1 MEAKQSNLSKLL
13 PIMFTFFTMGFVDM
27 VGTATNYVKADFALS
42 DTVANFLPSMVFLWF
57 FFLSVPTGL
66 MMNKI
71 GKRKTVLLSLVVT
84 ALALALPMCAFFI
97 KSMYTFPV
105 MLVSF
110 CLLGIGNTLMQ
121 VSLNPL
127 ITCIVSGE
135 KLASTLT
142 FGQFIKAIA
151 SFVAPLIASWASVK
165 YQSWLPLCLIFL
177 VFAVI
182 AVFYLGGTRIEEEMP
197 KDKSSSFIECLKLLG
212 NGTVLLLFLGIVA
225 HVGID
230 VGVNTCAPK
239 IIMERLAL
247 PLEKAGI
254 ATSIY
259 FLFRTL
265 GCFSGSFI
273 LAKFPLKNF
282 FAISVACMVLSMI
295 GLFVCHTLVGLYIAI
310 ALVGFGNS
318 NIFSMVFSKA
328 LLYLPEKN
336 NELSGLMIMGL
347 IGGTIFPLLM
357 GVLSD
362 AMGTQV
368 GSVIVISLGVIY
380 LIYLASTFLKKDKA

>member
-1 MEAKQSNLSKLL
+1 MGDNKSNLSRLAPVML
-13 PIMFTFFTMGFVDM
+13 AFFTMGFVDM

-42 DTVANFLPSMVFLWF
+42 DTMANFLPSMVFLWF
-57 FFLSVPTGL
+57 FFLSIPIGL

-84 ALALALPMCAFFI
+84 ALAFILPLF
-97 KSMYTFPV
+97 SYSYPV
-105 MLVSF
+105 LLLSF

-127 ITCIVSGE
+127 ITCVVSGE

-142 FGQFIKAIA
+142 FGQFVKAIA
-151 SFVAPLIASWASVK
+151 SLIAPLIASWASVK
-165 YQSWLPLCLIFL
+165 FNNWMLLYSIFL
-177 VFAVI
+177 VFAII
-182 AVFYLGGTRIEEEMP
+182 AAIYLGMTKIEEEIP
-197 KDKSSSFIECLKLLG
+197 KDRSSSFIDCLRLLG
-212 NGTVLLLFLGIVA
+212 DTTVLLFFLGIIS

-239 IIMERLAL
+239 IIMERLGL

-273 LAKFPLKNF
+273 LARFPLSKF
-282 FAISVACMVLSMI
+282 FAVSVFCMVLSMI
-295 GLFVCHTLVGLYIAI
+295 GLFVCHTLAGLYVSI

-318 NIFSMVFSKA
+318 NIFSMIFSRA
-328 LLYLPEKN
+328 LLYMPEKN
-336 NELSGLMIMGL
+336 NELSGLLIMGL

-362 AMGTQV
+362 ALGSQV
-368 GSVIVISLGVIY
+368 GSVIVINLGVVY
-380 LIYLASTFLKKDKA
+380 LIYLAYMLKKGKA

>member
-1 MEAKQSNLSKLL
+1 MGTKQSNLSKLL
-13 PIMFTFFTMGFVDM
+13 PIMFAFFTMGFVDM

-42 DTVANFLPSMVFLWF
+42 DTMANFLPSMVFLWF

-66 MMNKI
+66 LMNKI

-84 ALALALPMCAFFI
+84 ALALVLPLCAY
-97 KSMYTFPV
+97 SYPV
-105 MLVSF
+105 LLVSF

-127 ITCIVSGE
+127 ITCIVTGE

-142 FGQFIKAIA
+142 FGQFVKAIA
-151 SFVAPLIASWASVK
+151 SFIAPIIASWASVRFGN
-165 YQSWLPLCLIFL
+165 WLLLYPIFL
-177 VFAVI
+177 AIAVI
-182 AVFYLGGTRIEEEMP
+182 ATLYLGLTKIEEEIP
-197 KDKSSSFIECLKLLG
+197 KDKSSGFIQCLKLLG
-212 NGTVLLLFLGIVA
+212 DSSVLLLFLGIVA

-273 LAKFPLKNF
+273 LAKFPLKKF
-282 FAISVACMVLSMI
+282 FAVSVACMVLSMI
-295 GLFVCHTLVGLYIAI
+295 GLFVCHTLAGLYVAI

-336 NELSGLMIMGL
+336 NEMSGLMIMGL

-362 AMGTQV
+362 AMGTQA
-368 GSVIVISLGVIY
+368 GSVIVISIGVAY
-380 LIYLASTFLKKDKA
+380 LVYLAFKFLKKATV

>member
-1 MEAKQSNLSKLL
+1 MKNNKLSRLL
-13 PIMFTFFTMGFVDM
+13 PIMFAFFAMGFVDM

-42 DTVANFLPSMVFLWF
+42 DTMANFLPSMVFLWF

-66 MMNKI
+66 LMNKI

-84 ALALALPMCAFFI
+84 ALALVLPLCA
-97 KSMYTFPV
+97 YNYPV
-105 MLVSF
+105 LLISF

-127 ITCIVSGE
+127 ITCVVSGE

-151 SFVAPLIASWASVK
+151 SFIAPIIASWASVK
-165 YQSWLPLCLIFL
+165 FGNWLLLYPIFL
-177 VFAVI
+177 AFAVI
-182 AVFYLGGTRIEEEMP
+182 ATVYLGVTRIEEEIP
-197 KDKSSSFIECLKLLG
+197 KDKSSSFIQCLKLLG
-212 NGTVLLLFLGIVA
+212 DSSVLLLFLGIVA

-273 LAKFPLKNF
+273 LAKFPLKKF
-282 FAISVACMVLSMI
+282 FAVSVACMVLAMI
-295 GLFVCHTLVGLYIAI
+295 GLFVCRTLIGLYVAI

-336 NELSGLMIMGL
+336 NEMSGLMIMGL
-347 IGGTIFPLLM
+347 IGGTVFPLLM

-362 AMGTQV
+362 AMGTQI
-368 GSVIVISLGVIY
+368 GSVIVISLGVAY
-380 LIYLASTFLKKDKA
+380 LVYLAAKFLKKVEA

>member
-1 MEAKQSNLSKLL
+1 MKNNYLSKLL
-13 PIMFTFFTMGFVDM
+13 PIMFAFFAMGFVDM

-42 DTVANFLPSMVFLWF
+42 DTMANFLPSMVFLWF

-66 MMNKI
+66 LMNKI
-71 GKRKTVLLSLVVT
+71 GKRKTVLLSLIVT
-84 ALALALPMCAFFI
+84 ALAMVLPLCA
-97 KSMYTFPV
+97 YNYPV
-105 MLVSF
+105 LLISF

-127 ITCIVSGE
+127 ITCVVSGE

-151 SFVAPLIASWASVK
+151 SFIAPIIASWASVK
-165 YQSWLPLCLIFL
+165 FGNWLLLYPIFL
-177 VFAVI
+177 AFAVI
-182 AVFYLGGTRIEEEMP
+182 ATVYLGMTKIEEEIP
-197 KDKSSSFIECLKLLG
+197 KDKSSNFWQCLKLLG
-212 NGTVLLLFLGIVA
+212 DGSVLLLFLGIVA

-273 LAKFPLKNF
+273 LAKVPLKKF
-282 FAISVACMVLSMI
+282 FAVSVACMVLSMI
-295 GLFVCHTLVGLYIAI
+295 GLFVCKSLIGIYVAI

-336 NELSGLMIMGL
+336 NEMSGLMIMGL
-347 IGGTIFPLLM
+347 IGGTVFPLLM

-362 AMGTQV
+362 AMGTQI
-368 GSVIVISLGVIY
+368 GSVIVISIGVAY
-380 LIYLASTFLKKDKA
+380 LVYLAAKFLKKA

>member
-1 MEAKQSNLSKLL
+1 MGTKQSNLSKLL
-13 PIMFTFFTMGFVDM
+13 PIMFAFFTMGFVDM

-42 DTVANFLPSMVFLWF
+42 DTMANFLPSMVFLWF

-66 MMNKI
+66 LMNRI

-84 ALALALPMCAFFI
+84 ALALALPLCAY
-97 KSMYTFPV
+97 SYPV
-105 MLVSF
+105 LLISF

-127 ITCIVSGE
+127 ITCIVTGE

-142 FGQFIKAIA
+142 FGQFVKAIA
-151 SFVAPLIASWASVK
+151 SFIAPIIASWASVK
-165 YQSWLPLCLIFL
+165 FGNWLLLYPIFL

-182 AVFYLGGTRIEEEMP
+182 ATLYLGFTKIGEEMP
-197 KDKSSSFIECLKLLG
+197 KDKSSGFIQCLKLLG
-212 NGTVLLLFLGIVA
+212 DSSVLLLFLGIVA

-273 LAKFPLKNF
+273 LAKFPLRKF
-282 FAISVACMVLSMI
+282 FAVSVACMVLAMI
-295 GLFVCHTLVGLYIAI
+295 GLFVCHTLAGLYVAI

-336 NELSGLMIMGL
+336 NEMSGLMIMGL

-362 AMGTQV
+362 AMGTQA
-368 GSVIVISLGVIY
+368 GSVIVISVGVAF
-380 LIYLASTFLKKDKA
+380 LVYLAYSFLKKEKA

>member
-1 MEAKQSNLSKLL
+1 MKRNKLI
-13 PIMFTFFTMGFVDM
+13 PIMFAFFAMGFVDM
-27 VGTATNYVKADFALS
+27 VGTATNYVKADFQLS
-42 DTVANFLPSMVFLWF
+42 DTMANFLPSMVFLWF

-66 MMNKI
+66 LMNKI

-84 ALALALPMCAFFI
+84 ALALVLPLCAY
-97 KSMYTFPV
+97 SYPV
-105 MLVSF
+105 LLISF

-127 ITCIVSGE
+127 ISCVVSGE
-135 KLASTLT
+135 KFASTLT

-151 SFVAPLIASWASVK
+151 SFIAPIIASWAAVK
-165 YQSWLPLCLIFL
+165 FGNWRLLYPIFL
-177 VFAVI
+177 VFALI
-182 AVFYLGGTRIEEEMP
+182 AALYLGLTKIEEQQP
-197 KDKSSSFIECLKLLG
+197 KDRNSTFLQCLKLLG
-212 NGTVLLLFLGIVA
+212 DTSVLLFFLGIVA

-239 IIMERLAL
+239 IIMERLGL

-273 LAKFPLKNF
+273 LARFSQKKF
-282 FAISVACMVLSMI
+282 FAVSVACMVLAMA
-295 GLFVCHTLVGLYIAI
+295 GLFLCHSLAGLYVAI

-328 LLYLPEKN
+328 ILYLPEKN
-336 NELSGLMIMGL
+336 NEMSGLMIMGL

-357 GVLSD
+357 GVASD
-362 AMGTQV
+362 AMGTQL
-368 GSVIVISLGVIY
+368 GSVIVISLGVGY
-380 LIYLASTFLKKDKA
+380 LVYLATKFLKEEEKA

>member
-1 MEAKQSNLSKLL
+1 METKQSNLSRLL
-13 PIMFTFFTMGFVDM
+13 PIMFAFFTMGFVDM

-42 DTVANFLPSMVFLWF
+42 DTMANFLPSMVFLWF

-66 MMNKI
+66 LMNKI

-84 ALALALPMCAFFI
+84 ALALVLPLCAY
-97 KSMYTFPV
+97 SYPV
-105 MLVSF
+105 LLVSF

-127 ITCIVSGE
+127 ITCVVTGE

-165 YQSWLPLCLIFL
+165 FGNWLLLYPIFL

-182 AVFYLGGTRIEEEMP
+182 ATVYLGLTRIEEEIP
-197 KDKSSSFIECLKLLG
+197 KDKSSGFLQCLKLLG
-212 NGTVLLLFLGIVA
+212 DSSVLLLFLGIVA

-273 LAKFPLKNF
+273 LSRFPLKKF
-282 FAISVACMVLSMI
+282 FAVSVACMILAMI
-295 GLFVCHTLVGLYIAI
+295 GLFLCHTLAGLYVAI

-336 NELSGLMIMGL
+336 NEMSGLMIMGL
-347 IGGTIFPLLM
+347 IGGTVFPLLM

-362 AMGTQV
+362 AMGTQI
-368 GSVIVISLGVIY
+368 GSVIVISIGVAY
-380 LIYLASTFLKKDKA
+380 LVYLAFKFLKTEKA

>member
-1 MEAKQSNLSKLL
+1 MKRSNLTKLL
-13 PIMFTFFTMGFVDM
+13 PIMFSFFAMGFVDM

-42 DTVANFLPSMVFLWF
+42 DTMANFLPSMVFLWF

-66 MMNKI
+66 LMNRI

-84 ALALALPMCAFFI
+84 ALALVLPLCAY
-97 KSMYTFPV
+97 SYPV
-105 MLVSF
+105 LLVSF

-127 ITCIVSGE
+127 ITCVVTGE

-165 YQSWLPLCLIFL
+165 FGNWLLLYPIFL

-182 AVFYLGGTRIEEEMP
+182 ATVYLGLTRIEEEIP
-197 KDKSSSFIECLKLLG
+197 KDKSSGFLQCLKLLG
-212 NGTVLLLFLGIVA
+212 DSSVLLLFLGIVA

-273 LAKFPLKNF
+273 LSKFPLRKF
-282 FAISVACMVLSMI
+282 FAVSVACMVLAMI
-295 GLFVCHTLVGLYIAI
+295 GLFACHTLAGLYVAI

-336 NELSGLMIMGL
+336 NEMSGLMIMGL
-347 IGGTIFPLLM
+347 IGGTVFPLLM

-368 GSVIVISLGVIY
+368 GSVIVISVGVAY
-380 LIYLASTFLKKDKA
+380 LVYLAFAFLKKEKA

>member
-1 MEAKQSNLSKLL
+1 MGDKKTNLSRLAPVML
-13 PIMFTFFTMGFVDM
+13 AFFTMGFVDM

-42 DTVANFLPSMVFLWF
+42 DTMANFLPSMVFLWF
-57 FFLSVPTGL
+57 FFLSVPIGL

-84 ALALALPMCAFFI
+84 ALALVLPLF
-97 KSMYTFPV
+97 SYTYPV
-105 MLVSF
+105 LLISF

-127 ITCIVSGE
+127 ITCVVSGE

-151 SFVAPLIASWASVK
+151 SFIAPIIASWASVK
-165 YQSWLPLCLIFL
+165 FGNWLLLYPIFL
-177 VFAVI
+177 VFAII
-182 AVFYLGGTRIEEEMP
+182 AAIYLGMTKIEEQIP
-197 KDKSSSFIECLKLLG
+197 KDKSSSFVDCLKLLG
-212 NGTVLLLFLGIVA
+212 DTTVLLFFLGIIA

-239 IIMERLAL
+239 IIMERLGL

-259 FLFRTL
+259 FFFRTL

-273 LAKFPLKNF
+273 LARFPLPKF
-282 FAISVACMVLSMI
+282 FAVSVFCMVLSMI
-295 GLFVCHTLVGLYIAI
+295 GLFVCHSLAGLYVAI

-318 NIFSMVFSKA
+318 NIFSMIFSRA
-328 LLYLPEKN
+328 LLYMPEKN
-336 NELSGLMIMGL
+336 NELSGLLIMGL

-362 AMGTQV
+362 ALGSQI
-368 GSVIVISLGVIY
+368 GSVLVINIGVIY
-380 LIYLASTFLKKDKA
+380 LIYLAYMLKKAKA

>member
-1 MEAKQSNLSKLL
+1 MEAKRSNLSRLA
-13 PIMFTFFTMGFVDM
+13 PIMLAFFTMGFVDM

-42 DTVANFLPSMVFLWF
+42 DTMANFLPSMVFLWF

-84 ALALALPMCAFFI
+84 ALALVLPLF
-97 KSMYTFPV
+97 SYSYPV
-105 MLVSF
+105 LLISF

-127 ITCIVSGE
+127 ITCVVSGE

-151 SFVAPLIASWASVK
+151 SFIAPLIASWASVK
-165 YQSWLPLCLIFL
+165 FSNWLYLYPIFL

-182 AVFYLGGTRIEEEMP
+182 AAVYLGMTKIEEEIP
-197 KDKSSSFIECLKLLG
+197 KDKSSSFLDCLKLLG
-212 NGTVLLLFLGIVA
+212 DTTVLLFFLGIVS

-239 IIMERLAL
+239 IIMERLGL

-273 LAKFPLKNF
+273 LAKFPLKKF
-282 FAISVACMVLSMI
+282 FAISVFCMVLSMI
-295 GLFVCHTLVGLYIAI
+295 GLFVFHSLAGLYVAI

-318 NIFSMVFSKA
+318 NIFSMIFSRA

-336 NELSGLMIMGL
+336 NEISGLMIMGL

-362 AMGTQV
+362 ALGTQI
-368 GSVIVISLGVIY
+368 GSVLVINLGVIY
-380 LIYLASTFLKKDKA
+380 LIYLAYRFKKDKA

>member
-1 MEAKQSNLSKLL
+1 MKNNNLPKLL
-13 PIMFTFFTMGFVDM
+13 PIMFAFFAMGFVDM

-42 DTVANFLPSMVFLWF
+42 DTMANFLPSTVFLWF

-66 MMNKI
+66 LMNKI
-71 GKRKTVLLSLVVT
+71 GKRKTVLLSLIVT
-84 ALALALPMCAFFI
+84 ALAMVLPLCA
-97 KSMYTFPV
+97 YNYPV
-105 MLVSF
+105 LLISF

-127 ITCIVSGE
+127 ITCVVSGE

-151 SFVAPLIASWASVK
+151 SFIAPIIASWASVK
-165 YQSWLPLCLIFL
+165 FGNWLLLYPIFL
-177 VFAVI
+177 AFAVI
-182 AVFYLGGTRIEEEMP
+182 ATVYLGMTKIEEEIP
-197 KDKSSSFIECLKLLG
+197 KDKSSNFWQCLKLLG
-212 NGTVLLLFLGIVA
+212 DGSVLLLFLGIVA

-273 LAKFPLKNF
+273 LAKVPLKKF
-282 FAISVACMVLSMI
+282 FAVSVACMVLSMI
-295 GLFVCHTLVGLYIAI
+295 GLFVCKSLIGIYVAI

-336 NELSGLMIMGL
+336 NEMSGLMIMGL
-347 IGGTIFPLLM
+347 IGGTVFPLLM

-362 AMGTQV
+362 AMGTQI
-368 GSVIVISLGVIY
+368 GSVIVISIGVAY
-380 LIYLASTFLKKDKA
+380 LVYLAAQFLKKA

>member
-1 MEAKQSNLSKLL
+1 MDEKRSNLSRLAPILL
-13 PIMFTFFTMGFVDM
+13 AFFTMGFVDM
-27 VGTATNYVKADFALS
+27 VGTATTYVKADFALS
-42 DTVANFLPSMVFLWF
+42 DTMANFLPSMVFLWF

-71 GKRKTVLLSLVVT
+71 GTRKTVLLSLVVT
-84 ALALALPMCAFFI
+84 ALALVLPLF
-97 KSMYTFPV
+97 SYSYPV
-105 MLVSF
+105 LLVSF

-127 ITCIVSGE
+127 ITCVVSGE

-151 SFVAPLIASWASVK
+151 SFIAPLIASWASVK
-165 YQSWLPLCLIFL
+165 FDNWLLLYPIFL

-182 AVFYLGGTRIEEEMP
+182 AVVYLGMTKIEEEIP
-197 KDKSSSFIECLKLLG
+197 KDKSSSFVDCLKLLG
-212 NGTVLLLFLGIVA
+212 DTTVLLFFLGIVS

-239 IIMERLAL
+239 IIMERLGL

-273 LAKFPLKNF
+273 LAKFPLKKF
-282 FAISVACMVLSMI
+282 FAISVVCMVLSML
-295 GLFVCHTLVGLYIAI
+295 GLFVFHSLAGLYVAI

-318 NIFSMVFSKA
+318 NIFSMIFSRA

-336 NELSGLMIMGL
+336 NEISGLMIMGL
-347 IGGTIFPLLM
+347 IGGTVFPLLM

-362 AMGTQV
+362 ALGTQI
-368 GSVIVISLGVIY
+368 GSVLVINLGVIY
-380 LIYLASTFLKKDKA
+380 LIYLAYRFKKDKA

>member
-1 MEAKQSNLSKLL
+1 METKQSNLSRLL

-142 FGQFIKAIA
+142 FGQFVKAIA
-151 SFVAPLIASWASVK
+151 SFVAPLIAGWASVQ

-182 AVFYLGGTRIEEEMP
+182 AVFYLGGTKIEEEMP
-197 KDKSSSFIECLKLLG
+197 KGKSSSFIECLKLLG
-212 NGTVLLLFLGIVA
+212 DGSVLLLFLGIVA

-247 PLEKAGI
+247 PLEKAGV

-273 LAKFPLKNF
+273 LAKYPLKKF

-295 GLFVCHTLVGLYIAI
+295 GLFACHTLIGLYIAI

-347 IGGTIFPLLM
+347 IGGTVFPLLM

-362 AMGTQV
+362 AMGSQT
-368 GSVIVISLGVIY
+368 GSVIVISLGVVY
-380 LIYLASTFLKKDKA
+380 LIYLALTFLKKENA

>member
-1 MEAKQSNLSKLL
+1 MEGKKSNISLL
-13 PIMFTFFTMGFVDM
+13 APVMLAFFTMGFVDM

-42 DTVANFLPSMVFLWF
+42 DTMANFLPSMVFLWF
-57 FFLSVPTGL
+57 FFLSVPIGL

-84 ALALALPMCAFFI
+84 ALALVLPLF
-97 KSMYTFPV
+97 SYTYPV
-105 MLVSF
+105 LLVSF

-127 ITCIVSGE
+127 ITCVVSGE

-142 FGQFIKAIA
+142 FGQLIKAIA
-151 SFVAPLIASWASVK
+151 SFIAPLIASWASVK
-165 YQSWLPLCLIFL
+165 FNNWLLLYPIFL
-177 VFAVI
+177 VFAII
-182 AVFYLGGTRIEEEMP
+182 AAIYLGMTKIEEEIP
-197 KDKSSSFIECLKLLG
+197 KDKSSSFVDCLKLLG
-212 NGTVLLLFLGIVA
+212 DTSVLLFFLGIIS

-239 IIMERLAL
+239 IIMERLGL

-273 LAKFPLKNF
+273 LAKFPLKKF
-282 FAISVACMVLSMI
+282 FAISVLCMVLSMI
-295 GLFVCHTLVGLYIAI
+295 GLFVCHSLAGLYVAI

-318 NIFSMVFSKA
+318 NIFSMIFSRA
-328 LLYLPEKN
+328 LLYMPEKN
-336 NELSGLMIMGL
+336 NELSGLLIMGL

-357 GVLSD
+357 GILSD
-362 AMGTQV
+362 AMGTQI
-368 GSVIVISLGVIY
+368 GSVLVINLGVIY
-380 LIYLASTFLKKDKA
+380 LIYLAYMFKKDKA

>member
-1 MEAKQSNLSKLL
+1 MEAKRSNLSRLA
-13 PIMFTFFTMGFVDM
+13 PIMLAFFTMGFVDM

-42 DTVANFLPSMVFLWF
+42 DTMANFLPSMVFLWF

-84 ALALALPMCAFFI
+84 ALALVLPLFLY
-97 KSMYTFPV
+97 SYPV
-105 MLVSF
+105 LLVSF

-127 ITCIVSGE
+127 ITCVVSGE

-151 SFVAPLIASWASVK
+151 SFIAPLIASWASVK
-165 YQSWLPLCLIFL
+165 FNNWLLLYPIFL
-177 VFAVI
+177 GFAVI
-182 AVFYLGGTRIEEEMP
+182 AAVYLGMTKIEEEIP
-197 KDKSSSFIECLKLLG
+197 KDKSSGFIDCLKLLG
-212 NGTVLLLFLGIVA
+212 DTTVLLFFLGIVS

-239 IIMERLAL
+239 IIMERLGL

-273 LAKFPLKNF
+273 LAKFPLKKF
-282 FAISVACMVLSMI
+282 FAISVSCMVLSII
-295 GLFVCHTLVGLYIAI
+295 GLFVCHTLAGLYVAI

-318 NIFSMVFSKA
+318 NIFSMIFSRA

-336 NELSGLMIMGL
+336 NEISGLMIMGL
-347 IGGTIFPLLM
+347 IGGTVFPLLM

-362 AMGTQV
+362 ALGTQI
-368 GSVIVISLGVIY
+368 GSVLVINLGVFYLISLAY
-380 LIYLASTFLKKDKA
+380 RFKKEKA